1 MKNYLITVLCS
12 FLIISLQAQNPVSQ
26 ITQTEFSIGFTTV
39 SLHSGLELMRAKSL
53 RDQGL
58 SYYQPPGGIR
68 KNVGSY
74 AAQTG
79 MALKIGFYK
88 PIKKLPGLM
97 WGLNVR
103 NAMTGSQ
110 PDASG
115 YEEGYFFN
123 FVSGQVAAK
132 YYPFKKNN
140 FYVNAEVGQ
149 AAVLTKNRFRTE
161 TAEQNF
167 FHQFGI
173 GLAGGVSGGYSL
185 TPFKNKNRLVDVQAH
200 YQFANTRVE
209 VNGVG
214 DDAWQF
220 SSLPVTIGLS
230 L

>member
-1 MKNYLITVLCS
+1 MKNYIITIVC
-12 FLIISLQAQNPVSQ
+12 FLLTISLHAQNPASQ

-39 SLHSGLELMRAKSL
+39 SLHSGQELMRAKNL
-53 RDQGL
+53 RDQEL
-58 SYYQPPGGIR
+58 SYYQQPNGTR
-68 KNVGSY
+68 KNVGKY

-110 PDASG
+110 PYAGG

-123 FVSGQVAAK
+123 FISGQVAAK
-132 YYPFKKNN
+132 YYPFQKNN

-149 AAVLTKNRFRTE
+149 SAVLTKNCFVTE
-161 TAEQNF
+161 TGEQNF
-167 FHQFGI
+167 LHQFGI
-173 GLAGGVSGGYSL
+173 GLAGGLSAGYSL

-209 VNGVG
+209 VNGIG

-220 SSLPVTIGLS
+220 SSLHVTVGLS